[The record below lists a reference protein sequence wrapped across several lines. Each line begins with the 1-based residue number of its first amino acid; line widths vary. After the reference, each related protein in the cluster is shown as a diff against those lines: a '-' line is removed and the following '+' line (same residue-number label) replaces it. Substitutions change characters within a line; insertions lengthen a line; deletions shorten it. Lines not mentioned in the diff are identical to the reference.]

1 MGRSH
6 LWVIDRDGRV
16 FLFSVRDKSWR
27 QISTPELGSRNCFK
41 RVSAVEQCAWAIS
54 ANQQPYVFVHATEL
68 PIRVKVQTYENQRW
82 GIVNGWSKKSVR
94 RCYFYV
100 AYMYFTIPEHVNYQ
114 PQLNARYLH
123 TLTDSSRCHLY
134 LQPRNVFRKCVFCSA
149 IYRDKTGRCV
159 WH

>member
-27 QISTPELGSRNCFK
+27 EISTPELGSRNCFK
-41 RVSAVEQCAWAIS
+41 RVSAVEDCAWAIS

-68 PIRVKVQTYENQRW
+68 PIRVKVETYENQRW

-94 RCYFYV
+94 S
-100 AYMYFTIPEHVNYQ
+100 
-114 PQLNARYLH
+114 YLV
-123 TLTDSSRCHLY
+123 LFL
-134 LQPRNVFRKCVFCSA
+134 CSLF
-149 IYRDKTGRCV
+149 
-159 WH
+159 HNS

>member
-1 MGRSH
+1 MLSFCCKAEQTRNSSHLFLIISELQSGWLVAATAHDTIESIKQVMGTSR

-41 RVSAVEQCAWAIS
+41 RVSALEQCAWAIS

-68 PIRVKVQTYENQRW
+68 PIRVKVETYENQRW

-94 RCYFYV
+94 R
-100 AYMYFTIPEHVNYQ
+100 
-114 PQLNARYLH
+114 
-123 TLTDSSRCHLY
+123 
-134 LQPRNVFRKCVFCSA
+134 
-149 IYRDKTGRCV
+149 
-159 WH
+159 